1 MGGNQGFDL
10 DFNMGMKDIFRMVLG
25 IGSLYDADLGDA
37 GKHFEHKD
45 TSKRKALAKRR
56 KKNKNKKTHR

>member
-1 MGGNQGFDL
+1 
-10 DFNMGMKDIFRMVLG
+10 MGMKDILRMVLG
-25 IGSLYDADLGDA
+25 MSSLYDADFGGA